1 MDKILIRD
9 ISTAYDRSMA
19 EGQIN
24 KELTSGEWI
33 VKDIRMHSSSVIVQG
48 MQKVE
53 STLVAVL
60 SSSQPQEKNSSF

>member
-9 ISTAYDRSMA
+9 ISTAYDRSIA
-19 EGQIN
+19 ETNIN
-24 KELTSGEWI
+24 KELASGEWV

-60 SSSQPQEKNSSF
+60 SNSRPSEDNSSF

>member
-1 MDKILIRD
+1 MDKILIKD
-9 ISTAYDRSMA
+9 ISTAYDRSIA
-19 EGQIN
+19 ETQIN
-24 KELTSGEWI
+24 KELASGEWV

-60 SSSQPQEKNSSF
+60 STPQSQENNSSF